1 MAPRNSITL
10 SRILQAGIEI
20 METNGEEELTLTTL
34 AGKLGIRT
42 PSLYNH
48 IGGIQDV
55 RRLLAVHGLEQL
67 QSELT
72 DAAIGRAGDD
82 AIRAMAQ
89 AYISF
94 ARNNPGL
101 YEATLYT
108 PGGEDAD
115 YSRVAQAIVDLVTQV
130 FKAYQLK
137 QDDSLH
143 MARAL
148 RCILHGFASLKHRG
162 GFGLPLDL
170 ELSFGEIVET
180 FLAGLHTRYIK
191 N

>member
-1 MAPRNSITL
+1 MAPRNSINL
-10 SRILQAGIEI
+10 SRIIQAGIEI
-20 METNGEEELTLTTL
+20 MDTNGGEELTLTTL
-34 AGKLGIRT
+34 AARLGIRT

-67 QSELT
+67 KSELT

-82 AIRAMAQ
+82 AIRAMAK

-108 PGGEDAD
+108 PSGEDLD
-115 YSRVAQAIVDLVTQV
+115 YSRVGQAIVDLVTQV
-130 FKAYQLK
+130 LKAYPLK
-137 QDDSLH
+137 EDESLH

-148 RCILHGFASLKHRG
+148 RSILHGYASLEHRG

-170 ELSFGEIVET
+170 ELSFREILET
-180 FLAGLHTRYIK
+180 FLAGLHARYIK
-191 N
+191 P